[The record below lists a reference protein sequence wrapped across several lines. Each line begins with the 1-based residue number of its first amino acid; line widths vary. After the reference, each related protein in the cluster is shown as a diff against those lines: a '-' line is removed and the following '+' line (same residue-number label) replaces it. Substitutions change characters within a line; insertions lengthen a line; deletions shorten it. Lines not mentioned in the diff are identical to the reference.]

1 MTMDTS
7 KMLRLPRK
15 LQLILLKKTAKV
27 LRLPHKT
34 IFDTLQ
40 NTSDCHEVPR
50 LPREAKQHD
59 VWNLTKNDP
68 FLHYTALTIGTVA
81 NGPHANGC
89 GRLRTVRQRRAN
101 TPSTPRPPE
110 WNGNPCYA
118 FGKNCPWASGGW
130 HWEGGAW
137 RGDRGNIAEGPEKN
151 RKGDEVFDASS
162 GWSGCRPGHKIEGT
176 RAAEI
181 AITIVIDLNE
191 DTAQD
196 KTVDNDVGCSMNG
209 CNPVYLCLGM
219 DCTWQSTPRL
229 QGREHSVCAWVAR
242 RQLAALGCG
251 NFAPP
256 CVRAWAYRIQLQWT
270 SVLLA
275 ALGEPTIDSRPGS
288 PQLKFRRVTEEWFQ

>member
-7 KMLRLPRK
+7 KVLRLPRK
-15 LQLILLKKTAKV
+15 GQRIFWKRRQRYCACHTKRLSTRYKTRLNVTKCHACHAK
-27 LRLPHKT
+27 RSNAT
-34 IFDTLQ
+34 FE
-40 NTSDCHEVPR
+40 TS
-50 LPREAKQHD
+50 
-59 VWNLTKNDP
+59 KNDTSCRTY
-68 FLHYTALTIGTVA
+68 HRHGHTVLTRTVA
-81 NGPHANGC
+81 DGC
-89 GRLRTVRQRRAN
+89 GRLRTETQRRAN
-101 TPSTPRPPE
+101 TPSTPKPPE

-137 RGDRGNIAEGPEKN
+137 RGDRGNTAEGPEKN